1 MIFIVNVQEVYNLYL
16 LKVPAPN
23 KIGQLT
29 VLSPI
34 QKIKKHGDSQITTFF
49 NLNGHIYCLLATTYL
64 AEQKSELRILQWKH
78 SFFQTVVTAINKN
91 HKIDR
96 ILVELSK
103 NVIIFI
109 DNKKA
114 ESHDTIIHVYKYGH
128 IKNADNIYEL
138 EVKRIQMISTS
149 IDLLAGNSF
158 TYDEG
163 LGSTLYL
170 VLCPTNVPQSVTMK
184 ECEYYA
190 WRTDSVEETNI
201 FQRLN
206 HLPLLDSL
214 PLQNISPPFAD
225 QQRILAT
232 DDVLAFQMNVSYAIK

>member
-1 MIFIVNVQEVYNLYL
+1 MNVHEVYNVYL
-16 LKVPAPN
+16 LKAPAPN
-23 KIGQLT
+23 KFGQLT

-34 QKIKKHGDSQITTFF
+34 QKIKKHGDSHITMFF
-49 NLNGHIYCLLATTYL
+49 NLNGHIYCLLATTHL
-64 AEQKSELRILQWKH
+64 AEHKSELRMLQWKH
-78 SFFQTVVTAINKN
+78 SFFQTVVTMSNKN

-96 ILVELSK
+96 MLVEQSK

-109 DNKKA
+109 DNKKVA
-114 ESHDTIIHVYKYGH
+114 SDDTIIHVYQYGH
-128 IKNADNIYEL
+128 IKNADNINEL

-158 TYDEG
+158 TYDGG
-163 LGSTLYL
+163 LGSILYL
-170 VLCPTNVPQSVTMK
+170 VLCATNVPQSIMMG

-190 WRTDSVEETNI
+190 WRTDLVEETTI

-206 HLPLLDSL
+206 HLPLLESL

-232 DDVLAFQMNVSYAIK
+232 DDVLAFQINVSYAS

>member
-1 MIFIVNVQEVYNLYL
+1 MNVQDVYNVYL
-16 LKVPAPN
+16 LKVPEPN
-23 KIGQLT
+23 KNGQLT

-34 QKIKKHGDSQITTFF
+34 QKIKKHGDSQITMFF

-64 AEQKSELRILQWKH
+64 AEQKSELRMLQWKH
-78 SFFQTVVTAINKN
+78 SFFQTVVTMSNKN
-91 HKIDR
+91 YKIDR
-96 ILVELSK
+96 MLVEQSR

-114 ESHDTIIHVYKYGH
+114 ESHDTIIHVYQYGH
-128 IKNADNIYEL
+128 TKNPDNIYEL
-138 EVKRIQMISTS
+138 EVKKIQMISTS

-158 TYDEG
+158 TYDGG
-163 LGSTLYL
+163 LSSILYL
-170 VLCPTNVPQSVTMK
+170 VLCATNIPQAVIMK

-190 WRTDSVEETNI
+190 WRTDSIEETTF

-206 HLPLLDSL
+206 HLPLLEGL
-214 PLQNISPPFAD
+214 PLQNITPPFSD

-232 DDVLAFQMNVSYAIK
+232 DDVFAFQMNVSYTIR